1 VLGILERCLGGG
13 AYGLMVYDLCEQIKA
28 ELCLQIPKTGSR

>member
-1 VLGILERCLGGG
+1 
-13 AYGLMVYDLCEQIKA
+13 MVYDLCEQIKA